1 MKKLREVIKA
11 AVTLALFIGIAI
23 SMYKAFDKVDISGTV
38 IAKDKIAVGRGS
50 QGYLLAIHPDNDTR
64 FADFDIEVPLH
75 KYVKY
80 EVGDKIVFRDVST
93 YQKLKNPEW
102 YNNVEVDIL
111 LTFLLT
117 LILLAWALSLDKW

>member
-50 QGYLLAIHPDNDTR
+50 QGYLFAIHPDNDTR
-64 FADFDIEVPLH
+64 FADFDTIGL
-75 KYVKY
+75 
-80 EVGDKIVFRDVST
+80 GIIFR
-93 YQKLKNPEW
+93 
-102 YNNVEVDIL
+102 
-111 LTFLLT
+111 
-117 LILLAWALSLDKW
+117 